1 MKHIKSIQ
9 PKPELF
15 EKIADLQ
22 DEISGLE
29 KTITLEESKSAHE
42 NWIKGYQNLEL
53 LQEDPKKYE
62 SLFQEATLYSRTQD
76 LERLQGT
83 LGQDLVHLPQRYI
96 ISDSQD
102 PILSPSG
109 YHPNERVFVRPSGNV
124 LINSSR
130 LPKALS
136 GLFFFDQDKRC

>member
-9 PKPELF
+9 PKPDLF

-62 SLFQEATLYSRTQD
+62 SLFQEATLYNRTQD
-76 LERLQGT
+76 LERLEVT
-83 LGQDLVHLPQRYI
+83 ISQDLVHLPQRYI
-96 ISDSQD
+96 ISDSQESL
-102 PILSPSG
+102 LSPSG
-109 YHPNERVFVRPSGNV
+109 YHPDERVFVRPAGEV
-124 LINSSR
+124 LINSNR
-130 LPKALS
+130 LPQSLS
-136 GLFFFDQDKRC
+136 GLFFFDQDKRR